1 MVATVGSTGGIAP
14 RGGSGG
20 TGCPGTPWETGA
32 LPAATKPPDTPAAE
46 LRPGPRSGGFTLIE
60 LLVVLAII
68 ATLLTIAVPRY
79 FGSLENSKE
88 ATLRQSLAVMRE
100 AIDHHLGDTGKYPAS
115 LEELVDKRYL
125 RALPVDPITE
135 RADSWRTQPP
145 SDPAKGGIAD
155 VKSGAEGNARD
166 GTPYASW

>member
-1 MVATVGSTGGIAP
+1 MVASTGGITP

-20 TGCPGTPWETGA
+20 TGAPTDPWGTGDR
-32 LPAATKPPDTPAAE
+32 PAARG
-46 LRPGPRSGGFTLIE
+46 RPGMPTSMAPAWRSGGFTLIE

-155 VKSGAEGNARD
+155 VKSGAEGNGRD